1 MIKEKALKNGIQL
14 TTKIDT
20 IPPKILADE
29 RKFKQILY
37 NLLSNAVKFTEPGGE
52 ISIEASMTHCPSNS
66 TISENDF
73 DKSQIIKHDH
83 GASESDVQDLAEC
96 ILISV
101 TDTGIGLAREDQERI
116 FQPFEQADG
125 SASRRYQGTGL
136 GLSLTQKLVE
146 LHGGTIWVNSEGENC
161 GSTFSFV
168 IPIDAIYRPMGETIG
183 AEYEQPLA

>member
-1 MIKEKALKNGIQL
+1 M
-14 TTKIDT
+14 
-20 IPPKILADE
+20 ADE

-52 ISIEASMTHCPSNS
+52 ISLQASPVNCIASNFEN
-66 TISENDF
+66 SEDGF
-73 DKSQIIKHDH
+73 GGIQIIEH
-83 GASESDVQDLAEC
+83 GSEATDIEIQDRIAC

-101 TDTGIGLAREDQERI
+101 TDTGIGLRREDQERI

-136 GLSLTQKLVE
+136 GLSLTKKLVL
-146 LHGGTIWVNSEGENC
+146 LHGGAIWVNSEGENC

-168 IPIDAIYRPMGETIG
+168 VPCGDIARSMEEHIG
-183 AEYEQPLA
+183 DVYEQPFA